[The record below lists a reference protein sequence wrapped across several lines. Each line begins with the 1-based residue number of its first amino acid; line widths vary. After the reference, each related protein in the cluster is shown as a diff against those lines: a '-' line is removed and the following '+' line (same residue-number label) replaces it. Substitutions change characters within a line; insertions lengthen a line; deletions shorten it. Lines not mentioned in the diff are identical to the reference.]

1 MIIGNFVYDSE
12 NDTYC
17 GDIKT
22 LTMRRHNVAFRPNK
36 KSGEHEP
43 DYRIMHEDAAGL
55 TEFGAAWKR
64 QSEKGRP
71 FLSLILEDP
80 ALPGPVNAVLVPSDV
95 DATARLVWQ
104 RPAKK
109 DLQPEE
115 TVAPNRSRQPDAP
128 RPKESELTM

>member
-1 MIIGNFVYDSE
+1 MIIGNFVYDSGD
-12 NDTYC
+12 DTYC

-22 LTMRRHNVAFRPNK
+22 LTVRRHNVALRPNK
-36 KSGEHEP
+36 KSSEREP
-43 DYRIMHEDAAGL
+43 DYRITHEDAAGL

-64 QSEKGRP
+64 EGEKGRP

-80 ALPGPVNAVLVPSDV
+80 ALPGPVNAVLLPSDV
-95 DATARLVWQ
+95 DATAWLVWQ

-115 TVAPNRSRQPDAP
+115 TLPPKRSRQADAA